1 MSTRRPSCLHADT
14 SAAGAACV
22 ACAQRERS
30 TLNTVGVQNVSLQVL
45 NPEKLSS
52 SAENLLVLKEGKWAR
67 HALCPQ
73 ADDKTKY
80 NHEEQPEMTPDELS
94 YLTYLNLYI
103 AKENVSE
110 ENMAKTIMGK
120 GNKRPC

>member
-1 MSTRRPSCLHADT
+1 MFTRRPSCLHADT

-22 ACAQRERS
+22 ACAQRERNS
-30 TLNTVGVQNVSLQVL
+30 WRAERWSLQVL

-120 GNKRPC
+120 GDKRPC